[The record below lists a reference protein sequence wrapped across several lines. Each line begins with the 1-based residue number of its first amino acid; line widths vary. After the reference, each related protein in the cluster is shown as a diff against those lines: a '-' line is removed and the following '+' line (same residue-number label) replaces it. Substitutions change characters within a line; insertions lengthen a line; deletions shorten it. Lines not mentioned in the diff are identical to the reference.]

1 MGRGS
6 VLPVSQMNN
15 ARMRRIRREFAHQII
30 DVSVVE
36 ARIVVLVRVVRM
48 VFVFRLVLPL
58 RLAKRV

>member
-1 MGRGS
+1 
-6 VLPVSQMNN
+6 MNN
-15 ARMRRIRREFAHQII
+15 ARMRRTRREFAHQII